1 MKCTPTREI
10 KIRWW
15 CGVDMVAGRVGGGRE
30 SEPALELRDGTTSR
44 TQRRTTE
51 LKSNIPTRRAATATE
66 KCRLRQKRARHRRR
80 FLLRRHHRHPGS
92 EERSCAQTAANATEQ
107 YNTGSVKHSK
117 ENLRHDVRRA
127 TKRKRTDF
135 LATRGKILRHMVAI
149 SLRHVWRKHA

>member
-15 CGVDMVAGRVGGGRE
+15 CDVDMVAGLVEGGRE
-30 SEPALELRDGTTSR
+30 SEPALELRDGTTSK

-66 KCRLRQKRARHRRR
+66 KYRLRQKRARHRRR

-117 ENLRHDVRRA
+117 ENLRHDVRRPRRESAPTFWRREAKFCA
-127 TKRKRTDF
+127 T
-135 LATRGKILRHMVAI
+135 
-149 SLRHVWRKHA
+149 W